1 LLAIDERNMKKNNT
15 NPFGKEKEI
24 KEVLRK
30 LTNPN
35 YQGSNLAL
43 PEDAT
48 IIEKFKYEICQ
59 SIAHYKL
66 KNKLELK
73 EMADLLSLDKSSMSK
88 LLRCHIE
95 LFALDSLITYAE
107 KLTIPLQITE
117 TPRSPRKRILPS
129 SNSRKSSRN
138 ILLAKK

>member
-1 LLAIDERNMKKNNT
+1 MKRNNA

-35 YQGSNLAL
+35 YRGSNLAL

-48 IIEKFKYEICQ
+48 ITEKFKYEICQ

-66 KNKLELK
+66 KNKLEL
-73 EMADLLSLDKSSMSK
+73 EEIADLLNLDKPIMSK

-107 KLTIPLQITE
+107 KLTIPLRITE
-117 TPRSPRKRILPS
+117 TSKGPK
-129 SNSRKSSRN
+129 
-138 ILLAKK
+138 

>member
-1 LLAIDERNMKKNNT
+1 MKRNNI
-15 NPFGKEKEI
+15 NPFGKKKEI
-24 KEVLRK
+24 KEVLQK

-35 YQGSNLAL
+35 YQGSSLAL

-48 IIEKFKYEICQ
+48 IAEKFKYEICQ

-66 KNKLELK
+66 KNKLEVE
-73 EMADLLSLDKSSMSK
+73 EMADLLNLDKSSMSK

-117 TPRSPRKRILPS
+117 VPKKPKQNIL
-129 SNSRKSSRN
+129 SNSR
-138 ILLAKK
+138 